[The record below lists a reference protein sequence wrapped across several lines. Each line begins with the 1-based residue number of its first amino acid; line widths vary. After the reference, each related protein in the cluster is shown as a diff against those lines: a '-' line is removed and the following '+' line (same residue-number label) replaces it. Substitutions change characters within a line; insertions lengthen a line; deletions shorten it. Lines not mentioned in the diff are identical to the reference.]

1 MRKGRSRSISMV
13 TTQGSEGKK
22 RKYPN
27 DTASNEKTYVKK
39 QDTRAKGH
47 GKNVPSTSNAPKNEG
62 FKGKCNYRH
71 KFRHKKTDCRKL
83 KTVQEKKGDD
93 KNNES
98 N

>member
-39 QDTRAKGH
+39 QDTRPRVMARMCLPLPMPPRMRDLRE
-47 GKNVPSTSNAPKNEG
+47 NATTATSLGIKRQIVG
-62 FKGKCNYRH
+62 
-71 KFRHKKTDCRKL
+71 
-83 KTVQEKKGDD
+83 
-93 KNNES
+93 S
-98 N
+98 